1 MKIKKKKRKMVIKKK
16 KKKKKIN
23 EVFSFSNILS

>member
-1 MKIKKKKRKMVIKKK
+1 MGKKI

-23 EVFSFSNILS
+23 KKKRKMPEILKILFLKIYF